1 MSMTEQEFTNL
12 ARPFSNKI
20 KRNAEYGPFYDQV
33 QEEIRA
39 YTDDWVDEEQ
49 TLKQAIHI
57 YDYADKHEDDLDSV
71 ISKGAAKVVMATILS
86 NSL

>member
-1 MSMTEQEFTNL
+1 MSMTEQEFTIL

-33 QEEIRA
+33 QAEIRA
-39 YTDDWVDEEQ
+39 YADDWVGEEKI
-49 TLKQAIHI
+49 LKQAINI